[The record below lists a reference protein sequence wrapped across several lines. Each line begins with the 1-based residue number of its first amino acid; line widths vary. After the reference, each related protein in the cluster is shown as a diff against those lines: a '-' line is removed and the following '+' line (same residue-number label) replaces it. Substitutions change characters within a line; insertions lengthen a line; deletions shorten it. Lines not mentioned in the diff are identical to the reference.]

1 MFLTIE
7 RRMESSTQGKH
18 AGTRSSLELSR
29 HCVFV
34 MEVLGVLGV
43 LLSLHT
49 GMEPLCTEAREML
62 MAEPQGNSEHGSGS
76 QAPVVMEVLGVLGV
90 LLSLHTGMEP
100 LCTEA
105 REMLMAEPQGN
116 SEHGSGSQAP
126 VVQQAC
132 VRELSPQSSS
142 CIILSSVRISRVR
155 TPWDSEARVERG
167 RGVRSPWAHL

>member
-29 HCVFV
+29 HCVF
-34 MEVLGVLGV
+34 
-43 LLSLHT
+43 
-49 GMEPLCTEAREML
+49 
-62 MAEPQGNSEHGSGS
+62 
-76 QAPVVMEVLGVLGV
+76 VMEVLGVLGV